1 MTYII
6 EEIKTLSDRIARERN
21 LAPDRQAYWQ
31 TLRKE
36 SRGKPIYL
44 QSINYLLKNSKP
56 DTKQEI
62 IIEIIT
68 SKFDGYIVQ

>member
-1 MTYII
+1 MTYIDD
-6 EEIKTLSDRIARERN
+6 IKTLSDRIAKKRL
-21 LAPDRQAYWQ
+21 LAEDKIEYWQ

-36 SRGKPIYL
+36 SKNKPIYL
-44 QSINYLLKNSKP
+44 EALNYLLKNSKP

-68 SKFDGYIVQ
+68 SKFNGYIVQ